1 MERTI
6 LQRLIEWKKSN
17 NRKPLI
23 LNGTRQVGKTWI
35 LREFAQQEY
44 RKEAY
49 IVCRKNEYARML
61 FTKDFD
67 VERILR
73 GLRALTSIDMTPG
86 DTLVIT
92 NDSRLEL
99 DFVIQQ
105 DDQVLPIEAKAEGNV
120 RANSLTTLLAAQP
133 TMQAVRYSMLPYRR
147 QEQLSCVPLYMIM

>member
-23 LNGTRQVGKTWI
+23 LNGARQVGKTWI
-35 LREFAQQEY
+35 LHEFAQQ
-44 RKEAY
+44 
-49 IVCRKNEYARML
+49 
-61 FTKDFD
+61 
-67 VERILR
+67 
-73 GLRALTSIDMTPG
+73 
-86 DTLVIT
+86 
-92 NDSRLEL
+92 
-99 DFVIQQ
+99 
-105 DDQVLPIEAKAEGNV
+105 EGNV